1 MKSLPM
7 MITSDIC
14 QGILVRR
21 STAIYVVMNYIITNV
36 MTQSAICVI
45 MNQHWPIKMVRLQ
58 IRDQIKNKIM
68 LKIWILMMKRRKK
81 MVMMMMTVP
90 KLHRIIM
97 MMMLKISRVMMMEE
111 INMTRLLKTPTWNRS
126 RVTSPI
132 VSHRHPT
139 RNKNIASVNGI
150 VATVMV
156 KKILLRH
163 LLMMVNP
170 LVKKSHKT
178 IKTSPRIAVMII
190 TTSNFRH
197 TSTFSFDLMSY
208 IIMTQ
213 MIFTRRNCYRNIT
226 TMVISTILKK
236 STTYQ
241 TRGSMTLI

>member
-1 MKSLPM
+1 M
-7 MITSDIC
+7 MITLDIC
-14 QGILVRR
+14 QGILERR
-21 STAIYVVMNYIITNV
+21 STAIYVVMNYIMTNV

-58 IRDQIKNKIM
+58 IRDQIKNKNM
-68 LKIWILMMKRRKK
+68 LKIWILMMKRKKK

-97 MMMLKISRVMMMEE
+97 MMLKISRVMMMEE
-111 INMTRLLKTPTWNRS
+111 INMTRLFKTPTWNRS

-139 RNKNIASVNGI
+139 RNKNIASGDGI

-163 LLMMVNP
+163 LLMMVNT
-170 LVKKSHKT
+170 LVNMSHKT

>member
-1 MKSLPM
+1 M

-14 QGILVRR
+14 QEILVRR
-21 STAIYVVMNYIITNV
+21 STAIYVVMNYIMTNV
-36 MTQSAICVI
+36 MTQSAICVN
-45 MNQHWPIKMVRLQ
+45 MNQHWPIKMDHLQ
-58 IRDQIKNKIM
+58 IRDQIKNKDM
-68 LKIWILMMKRRKK
+68 LKILTLMMKRKKK
-81 MVMMMMTVP
+81 MVMMMMTIP
-90 KLHRIIM
+90 KHHRIITII
-97 MMMLKISRVMMMEE
+97 MMLKISRVMIMKE
-111 INMTRLLKTPTWNRS
+111 INMTRIFRTPTLNRS

-132 VSHRHPT
+132 VSHRHPS
-139 RNKNIASVNGI
+139 RNKNIASGDGI

-163 LLMMVNP
+163 LLMMVNT